1 MIVLGG
7 VVTALISALGAYLL
21 AARRM
26 SGRIE
31 TSAAKELWDESA
43 AMRADMRAQNAEL
56 RGQLA
61 EVKAEA
67 RACRETIA
75 VLEATIRELR
85 KEINGRSR

>member
-56 RGQLA
+56 RAQIA
-61 EVKAEA
+61 E
-67 RACRETIA
+67 CRETIA
-75 VLEATIRELR
+75 RLEFVVRELR
-85 KEINGRSR
+85 RGRDPNGNA